1 MTKRRC
7 IFAEKLGDTPMKTQ
21 KISRQSCA
29 SATSFNAVSFN
40 DFFSPESAASVQALI
55 NELGLVFVKAEKM

>member
-1 MTKRRC
+1 
-7 IFAEKLGDTPMKTQ
+7 MKTQ
-21 KISRQSCA
+21 KITRQSCA
-29 SATSFNAVSFN
+29 SATSFNAVSLN